1 MRKAHTMR
9 PFRIAAF
16 LLAAL
21 PCGALAQAQPAP
33 PSVESLLV
41 AAPPSPAAA
50 APVPQ
55 GIPAQMQQQ
64 GVPQAAAAAR
74 PATGKNRRDEAFEN
88 AVRTI
93 NPLSPDQIR
102 QFRSQDNAVKRAMT
116 APLAPGRPVS
126 RALRVTLRPGEVPP
140 QIRVEPGLVSTLTF
154 SDVTGQPWP
163 VMSVVVGNPSAYV
176 AQSAGEEGKS
186 NIVVVSATAQ
196 YVPSNIAV
204 TLVGHPVPILM
215 SVEQGQPETDF
226 RVDLRVDAKGP
237 NAAQDIVG
245 VSSLAPT
252 SDSVMTKFLDG
263 TPPPGSRRLQT
274 SAPDM
279 VEAWRFEDLIY
290 IRTRGEL
297 LSPVYMGRSNNVAGV
312 NIFQMADSPI
322 LLVSEGGRMSS
333 VSIRR

>member
-1 MRKAHTMR
+1 MPMR
-9 PFRIAAF
+9 PVTFAA
-16 LLAAL
+16 LLALSPLQAF
-21 PCGALAQAQPAP
+21 AQAQPAP
-33 PSVESLLV
+33 PSVESLLIAAAQAPV
-41 AAPPSPAAA
+41 GPNPALQQLAPAQAAPGAVRAS
-50 APVPQ
+50 
-55 GIPAQMQQQ
+55 
-64 GVPQAAAAAR
+64 
-74 PATGKNRRDEAFEN
+74 TGKSRRDEAFEN
-88 AVRTI
+88 AVRQI
-93 NPLSPDQIR
+93 NPLTPGQIR
-102 QFRSQDNAVKRAMT
+102 EFRTQDNAVKRAMT
-116 APLAPGRPVS
+116 APIAPGRPVS
-126 RALRVTLRPGEVPP
+126 RALRVTLRPGEMPP

-163 VMSVVVGNPSAYV
+163 VLSVVVGNPAAYV

-226 RVDLRVDAKGP
+226 RVDLRIDAKGP

-252 SDSVMTKFLDG
+252 SDATMMRFLDG
-263 TPPPGSRRLQT
+263 TPPPGSRKMNT

-279 VEAWRFEDLIY
+279 VEAWRYEDILY

-297 LSPVYMGRSNNVAGV
+297 LSPVYTARSNNVAGV
-312 NIFQMADSPI
+312 NLFQMADSPI
-322 LLVSEGGRMSS
+322 VLVSEGGRTSS

>member
-1 MRKAHTMR
+1 MR
-9 PFRIAAF
+9 PVTF
-16 LLAAL
+16 AAL
-21 PCGALAQAQPAP
+21 LLVAAPAGALAQAQPAP
-33 PSVESLLV
+33 PSVESLLI
-41 AAPPSPAAA
+41 AAPPSAAA
-50 APVPQ
+50 QAPLAP
-55 GIPAQMQQQ
+55 PAQLQP
-64 GVPQAAAAAR
+64 GAVQAAPGAVRAGS
-74 PATGKNRRDEAFEN
+74 PGKSRRDEAFEN
-88 AVRTI
+88 AVRQI
-93 NPLSPDQIR
+93 NPLSPEQIR
-102 QFRSQDNAVKRAMT
+102 QFRSQDNAVKRALT
-116 APLAPGRPVS
+116 APIAPGRPVS
-126 RALRVTLRPGEVPP
+126 RALRVTLRPGEAPP

-163 VMSVVVGNPSAYV
+163 VLSVVVGNPSAYV

-252 SDSVMTKFLDG
+252 SDAVMMRFLDG
-263 TPPPGSRRLQT
+263 TPPPGSRRMNT

-279 VEAWRFEDLIY
+279 VEAWRYEDILY

-297 LSPVYMGRSNNVAGV
+297 LSPVYTARSNNVAGV
-312 NIFQMADSPI
+312 NLFQMADSPVV
-322 LLVSEGGRMSS
+322 LVSEGGRTSS